1 MDGFENKITQVSYF
15 VHFKPIIVVLPDWK
29 KGAGWMGV
37 ENTTEVNDAF
47 DYLLKVSDQLE
58 YTSNQQQKP

>member
-1 MDGFENKITQVSYF
+1 
-15 VHFKPIIVVLPDWK
+15 
-29 KGAGWMGV
+29 MGV